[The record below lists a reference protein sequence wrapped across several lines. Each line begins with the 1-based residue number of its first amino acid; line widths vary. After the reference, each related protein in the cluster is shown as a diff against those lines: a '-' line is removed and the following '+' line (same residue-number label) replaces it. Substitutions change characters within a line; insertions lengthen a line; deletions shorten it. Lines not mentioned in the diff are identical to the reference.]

1 MWGRRRKVHYE
12 LTGVIKGFTAS
23 RGDANRDS
31 KVCCVLE
38 RLLKRNLELI
48 RALALRRAPTYADHD
63 GFGFRVNG
71 RVHSLEKAL
80 IGVPS
85 EVDSLHG
92 AWTDGTRDLYVECN
106 LIICIQFWM
115 RRRVSTDCVGLT
127 IQQYNANRRYREVET
142 SEVGS
147 KVGPQKATAQFDDGD
162 ALPRAIQ
169 M

>member
-1 MWGRRRKVHYE
+1 MCCGTINRRVPRCLHSDFVAGPTQRCATTSERMWGRRRKVHYE

-63 GFGFRVNG
+63 RFGFRVNG
-71 RVHSLEKAL
+71 RVHSLEKTL

-92 AWTDGTRDLYVECN
+92 AWTDGTRDL
-106 LIICIQFWM
+106 
-115 RRRVSTDCVGLT
+115 
-127 IQQYNANRRYREVET
+127 
-142 SEVGS
+142 
-147 KVGPQKATAQFDDGD
+147 
-162 ALPRAIQ
+162 
-169 M
+169 